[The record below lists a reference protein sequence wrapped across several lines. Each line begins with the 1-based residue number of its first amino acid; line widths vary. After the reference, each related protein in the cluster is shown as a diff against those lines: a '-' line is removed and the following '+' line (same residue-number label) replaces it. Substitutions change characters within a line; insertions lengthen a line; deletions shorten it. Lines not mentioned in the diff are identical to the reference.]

1 MILLKRKK
9 EIQKTE
15 NRKHKT
21 KEKRKKRKKEEKEKR
36 THREM
41 ADTAPVISKKVEL
54 SKFSPDDIPSII
66 GPSAKT
72 CSENPK
78 MRNLPSLKKKVV
90 TPAWKSFK
98 TYQESLEEGHKDKD
112 KNPGKIFVKL
122 TRGMNKEKKEVVLA
136 TIECDSEEMFKFIM
150 LHLNKYQDSFKK
162 PQRKMFYNMYAQFP
176 QHLIPLFIGSGGA
189 GIRELKNMATEFM
202 DESFTDEDFDKCT
215 KSFLKIDTFNPRDR
229 EDFLKNVDSE
239 RSSFLGEVPEEEGHM
254 VKISVSSFAKKESF
268 QNFVECLCDI
278 VKEKLEEIM
287 ARDEERESK
296 RNRDREEDLA
306 ECMEALEQEW

>member
-1 MILLKRKK
+1 MIVNFDITK
-9 EIQKTE
+9 ESKTE
-15 NRKHKT
+15 NRKTNKQ
-21 KEKRKKRKKEEKEKR
+21 RKKRETSRKR
-36 THREM
+36 ETTQREM
-41 ADTAPVISKKVEL
+41 ANTAPVISKKVEL
-54 SKFSPDDIPSII
+54 SKFQPEDIPSII

-98 TYQESLEEGHKDKD
+98 TYQESLEEGHKEKN

-122 TRGMNKEKKEVVLA
+122 SRGMNKEKKEVVLA

-150 LHLNKYQDSFKK
+150 LHLNKYQDSFRR

-189 GIRELKNMATEFM
+189 GIRELKNRATEFM
-202 DESFTDEDFDKCT
+202 DESFTEGDFDKCA
-215 KSFLKIDTFNPRDR
+215 KSFLKIDTFEPRDR
-229 EDFLKNVDSE
+229 DDFLKNVDSE
-239 RSSFLGEVPEEEGHM
+239 RSSFLGEVPEEEGRM
-254 VKISVSSFAKKESF
+254 VNISVSSFAKKESF

>member
-1 MILLKRKK
+1 
-9 EIQKTE
+9 
-15 NRKHKT
+15 
-21 KEKRKKRKKEEKEKR
+21 
-36 THREM
+36 M
-41 ADTAPVISKKVEL
+41 ATTAPVISKKVEL
-54 SKFSPDDIPSII
+54 PKFQPEDIPSII
-66 GPSAKT
+66 GPSAKA

-78 MRNLPSLKKKVV
+78 MKNLPSLKKNVV

-98 TYQESLEEGHKDKD
+98 TYQESLEDGHKDKD

-122 TRGMNKEKKEVVLA
+122 GRGMNKEKKEVVLA

-150 LHLNKYQDSFKK
+150 LHLNKYQDSFKR

-189 GIRELKNMATEFM
+189 GIRELKNRATEFM
-202 DESFTDEDFDKCT
+202 DESFSEEDWEKCA

-239 RSSFLGEVPEEEGHM
+239 RSSFLGPPPEEEGHM

-287 ARDEERESK
+287 VVEKERESK
-296 RNRDREEDLA
+296 RNREREEDLA
-306 ECMEALEQEW
+306 ECMDALDQEW

>member
-1 MILLKRKK
+1 
-9 EIQKTE
+9 
-15 NRKHKT
+15 
-21 KEKRKKRKKEEKEKR
+21 
-36 THREM
+36 M
-41 ADTAPVISKKVEL
+41 AATAPVISKKVEL
-54 SKFSPDDIPSII
+54 RKFEPEDIPSII

-78 MRNLPSLKKKVV
+78 MRNLPSLKTKVV

-98 TYQESLEEGHKDKD
+98 TYQESLEDGHKDKD

-122 TRGMNKEKKEVVLA
+122 SRGVTQVGEQVVLA

-189 GIRELKNMATEFM
+189 GIRELKNRATEFM
-202 DESFTDEDFDKCT
+202 DESFTEEDFDKCA

-229 EDFLKNVDSE
+229 DDFLKNVDSE
-239 RSSFLGEVPEEEGHM
+239 RSSFLGEIPEEEGHM